1 MMPRQPDAAPPRLL
15 VVDDEAD
22 IVEYLCT
29 ALEDNGFVA
38 AGASDPALVPVLVR
52 QIKPDAILLD
62 ILMPGQSGL
71 ALYRTLRQDPAAA
84 AIPVIIVTGVSRS
97 DGLPAE
103 VGSLSPPDGFLE
115 KPIAVPRLVETVR
128 HVLRRRGEGRHA

>member
-29 ALEDNGFVA
+29 VLEDNGFDA
-38 AGASDPALVPVLVR
+38 AGASDPAQVPALVA
-52 QIKPDAILLD
+52 QTKPDAILLD

-71 ALYRTLRQDPAAA
+71 ALYRTLRQDPPTA
-84 AIPVIIVTGVSRS
+84 AIPVIIVTGVSRPE
-97 DGLPAE
+97 GLPAE
-103 VGSLSPPDGFLE
+103 AGSLPPPDGFLE

-128 HVLRRRGEGRHA
+128 DVLRRRGEDRHA